1 MTRKPDA
8 QEPLLNTVARKL
20 GQAAGA
26 LANMTHLLTKEQ
38 ATRASRAPLKSGSDA
53 PKSSKSS
60 LKKENGPVT
69 VDRKQSRGQ
78 LQKRTRSAR
87 ARTASRGNAARGTKR
102 ASSKKGP
109 QAR

>member
-20 GQAAGA
+20 GHAAGT

-38 ATRASRAPLKSGSDA
+38 PTGASRAPLEPGSDR
-53 PKSSKSS
+53 PESGKSSV
-60 LKKENGPVT
+60 KKENSPVT

-78 LQKRTRSAR
+78 SQKRTRSAR
-87 ARTASRGNAARGTKR
+87 ARTASPRNGASGTKR

>member
-20 GQAAGA
+20 GQAAGT

-38 ATRASRAPLKSGSDA
+38 ATRASRAPANPGSDE
-53 PKSSKSS
+53 PESSKSS
-60 LKKENGPVT
+60 VKKEKTPVK

-78 LQKRTRSAR
+78 SQKRTRSAR
-87 ARTASRGNAARGTKR
+87 ARTASRGNAASGTKP
-102 ASSKKGP
+102 ASNKKGP